1 MGGSDD
7 LLVGWINSASPVY
20 AGDGGAARG
29 TAGRKVPEQRGAA
42 ACLQRSSAFMPV
54 LPRIEPGAGALWS
67 ACVVGAR
74 ALAPAATERRA
85 ARTAHRPRV
94 W

>member
-20 AGDGGAARG
+20 AGGAARG

-54 LPRIEPGAGALWS
+54 LLPRIDPGAGAVWS

-85 ARTAHRPRV
+85 ARTVHRARV
-94 W
+94 G